1 MSEENKQLKSGEVL
15 LDTAQIEYQIEI
27 SRITAIDTKI
37 SIAMA
42 VVVGALFFILQKWDD
57 IVKLFMAMPDTSS
70 VGAFWLSIL
79 IPLAQ
84 AVSIGLLILD
94 LFFLMRLIRTT
105 EYLTVDPADFC
116 DEDFLIME
124 PEDAS
129 TSLIQFYD
137 EATQKNH
144 QTTDKRANQHNRCL
158 VIMFIA
164 IVLYILTLFY

>member
-15 LDTAQIEYQIEI
+15 LNTAQIEYQIEI

-42 VVVGALFFILQKWDD
+42 VAVGALFFILQKWEDMVD
-57 IVKLFMAMPDTSS
+57 LFNKMPNTSS

-84 AVSIGLLILD
+84 AISIGLLIVD

-116 DEDFLIME
+116 DEDFLSME

-137 EATQKNH
+137 EATQQNH
-144 QTTDKRANQHNRCL
+144 QTTDKRAKHHNRCL

>member
-1 MSEENKQLKSGEVL
+1 MSEEKKQLKSGGVL
-15 LDTAQIEYQIEI
+15 LNTAQIEYQIEI

-42 VVVGALFFILQKWDD
+42 VVVGALFFILQKWQDMVD
-57 IVKLFMAMPDTSS
+57 LFNKMPDVSS

-94 LFFLMRLIRTT
+94 LFFLVRLIKTT
-105 EYLTVDPADFC
+105 EYLAVDPADFC
-116 DEDFLIME
+116 DADFLSME
-124 PEDAS
+124 SEDAS
-129 TSLIQFYD
+129 ISLIQYYD
-137 EATQKNH
+137 EATQHNH
-144 QTTDKRANQHNRCL
+144 QITDNRAKWHNRCL
-158 VIMFIA
+158 MIMLVA